1 MRTTVRRR
9 HFVDVLFGAYRRN
22 ILALLLLQPDESFYV
37 REIAR
42 LTDTPAGSLHRE
54 LKLLSDAGIL
64 LRRTVGNHVRYQA
77 NRECPIYE
85 ELAAVFRKTTGLAD
99 VIREALSSMA
109 RRIRLSFVF
118 GSVANGTDRSG
129 SDVDV
134 IVVGKP
140 EFDEV
145 VVALSRSRDR
155 LRREVNPVVM
165 TETQFRNKLVHGD
178 RFVSRI
184 VREPKIF
191 IIGDAG
197 ELGKLAP
204 HRPAQASP
212 A

>member
-1 MRTTVRRR
+1 MRTSVRRR
-9 HFVDVLFGAYRRN
+9 HVVDVLFGAYRRN
-22 ILALLLLQPDESFYV
+22 ILSLLLLQPDASFYV

-42 LTDTPAGSLHRE
+42 LTGTPAGSLHRE
-54 LKLLSDAGIL
+54 LRLLGDAGIL
-64 LRRTVGNHVRYQA
+64 LRSTVGNQVRYQA

-99 VIREALSSMA
+99 VIREALSSLA

-118 GSVANGTDRSG
+118 GSVANGTDRTG

-134 IVVGKP
+134 LVIGKP
-140 EFDEV
+140 EFDDV
-145 VVALSRSRDR
+145 VVALSRLRER

-165 TETQFRNKLVHGD
+165 TEAQFRTKLAHGD

-191 IIGDAG
+191 IVGDAG

-204 HRPAQASP
+204 HRPAQSSSA
-212 A
+212 